1 MPNYPFQQVAV
12 DLDFHRGHVVH
23 WKFADSF
30 RPAPPTTITL
40 EICEDPDFLG
50 PIETVVATSFYAVD
64 STRSKQDWVVPRY
77 YRLKV
82 VDGNGKQLVSDTFDF
97 NLAQLPRHKYL
108 LISEMLRKEWLRM
121 QYVGQQGYLLKRRY
135 NGVNATQDV
144 DPVTGVPISNNALS
158 SGVGLEHGYYPPVSL
173 IFSSE
178 SHEQQ
183 TKLDE
188 TGLGVNF
195 NEHLDIRVANFPS
208 INVQD
213 VLVANTGKRWFVFD
227 VQEKLFPGTSAVLIQ
242 SVKCRI
248 IPNTDPVYN
257 IAVS

>member
-12 DLDFHRGHVVH
+12 DLDFKRGHVVH
-23 WKFADSF
+23 WKFADNF
-30 RPAPPTTITL
+30 RPTSPTSITL
-40 EICEDPDFLG
+40 EICENPSFLG
-50 PIETVVATSFYAVD
+50 PVESVVASSFYAVD
-64 STRSKQDWVVPRY
+64 STRSKQDWVVPRS

-82 VDGNGKQLVSDTFDF
+82 IDGDGKQLVSGTFDY
-97 NLAQLPRHKYL
+97 NLDKLPRHKYL

-135 NGVNATQDV
+135 SGVNATQDV

-158 SGVGLEHGYYPPVSL
+158 SGVGLEHGYYPAVSM

-178 SHEQQ
+178 GRKQE

-188 TGLGVNF
+188 GGLGVNF
-195 NEHLDIRVANFPS
+195 NEQLAIRTTNFPALD
-208 INVQD
+208 VQD
-213 VLVANTGKRWFVFD
+213 VVVTPDGKRWFVSD
-227 VQEKLFPGTSAVLIQ
+227 VQERFFPGTHTVLIHSAQ
-242 SVKCRI
+242 CRI